1 METDRR
7 YDLRPL
13 VIAVENR
20 ITIFLRVLMRQRMD
34 KLPIV
39 KSLVKSEVHSYKL

>member
-13 VIAVENR
+13 VMYCSGKSDYNFFVRSYETKNGQIAYC
-20 ITIFLRVLMRQRMD
+20 
-34 KLPIV
+34 
-39 KSLVKSEVHSYKL
+39 EVFGEV